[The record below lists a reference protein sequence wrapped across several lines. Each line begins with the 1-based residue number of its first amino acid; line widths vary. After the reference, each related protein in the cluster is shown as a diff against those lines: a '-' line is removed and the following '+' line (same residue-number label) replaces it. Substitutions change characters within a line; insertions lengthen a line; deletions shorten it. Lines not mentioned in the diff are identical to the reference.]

1 MTKPVK
7 EKMQHHLDN
16 LTKPKGSLGDL
27 EDLAL
32 RLAKIQGRVPP
43 RIDRRICVV
52 FAGDH
57 GIVDEGVSLYPREV
71 TTQMVLNFAGG
82 GAAINVMAKHCGMDL
97 QVVDAGIAGDIDDD
111 KVINKKVGRGTR
123 NFAKEEAMTEGELDS
138 CLNHGRELAARI
150 AREGYDLVCIGD
162 MGIGNTTTAAALL
175 AANGL
180 SLDSVVDRGTGIDD
194 TTLKHK
200 REVISTSLKKYGPF
214 SGDKKIACVIDG
226 FPVTTGA
233 YLAWRIDSSVSAFL
247 FAGHKSK
254 VKGHIV
260 ILEAM
265 ELEPILDLN
274 MRLGEGTG
282 AALGGFVISMGANIA
297 CEMSSFESAG
307 VSRSEGDEK
316 DY

>member
-1 MTKPVK
+1 
-7 EKMQHHLDN
+7 
-16 LTKPKGSLGDL
+16 
-27 EDLAL
+27 
-32 RLAKIQGRVPP
+32 
-43 RIDRRICVV
+43 
-52 FAGDH
+52 
-57 GIVDEGVSLYPREV
+57 
-71 TTQMVLNFAGG
+71 
-82 GAAINVMAKHCGMDL
+82 
-97 QVVDAGIAGDIDDD
+97 
-111 KVINKKVGRGTR
+111 
-123 NFAKEEAMTEGELDS
+123 MTEGELDS

-200 REVISTSLKKYGPF
+200 REVISTSLKKHGPF
-214 SGDKKIACVIDG
+214 SGVRETLRCVGGYEICMIAGFILGLKDKKIACVIDG